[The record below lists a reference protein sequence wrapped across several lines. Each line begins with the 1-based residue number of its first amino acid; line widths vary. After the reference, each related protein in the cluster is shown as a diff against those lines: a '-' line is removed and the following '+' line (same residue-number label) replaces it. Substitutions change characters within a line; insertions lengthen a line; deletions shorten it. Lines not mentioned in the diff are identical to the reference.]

1 MLVVYKTDSLTADV
15 LILNLQKC
23 CHQGSNL
30 AQICTKLSGGWGFA
44 PDPTEELRALP
55 NPLAGKGE
63 GGEGEGS
70 EERMPPVKFK
80 SGGYT
85 PLVCV

>member
-63 GGEGEGS
+63 GGEGDDAS
-70 EERMPPVKFK
+70 
-80 SGGYT
+80 
-85 PLVCV
+85 C